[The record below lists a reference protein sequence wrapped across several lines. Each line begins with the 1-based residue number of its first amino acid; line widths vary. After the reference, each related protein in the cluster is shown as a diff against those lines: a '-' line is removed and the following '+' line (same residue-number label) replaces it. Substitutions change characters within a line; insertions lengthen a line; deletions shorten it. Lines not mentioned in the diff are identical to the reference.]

1 MPLSGPQ
8 PPRVTYRDE
17 ALPEEELEARK
28 VGVRTLSK
36 ERWEALQIE
45 NVEYPDILIRRIAMS
60 SAPSD
65 NAPVAPDGKS
75 MAMASQN
82 PTSTDQPPR
91 EPQPQPQCLIRAAQ
105 FLPSSLPCNSYG

>member
-1 MPLSGPQ
+1 
-8 PPRVTYRDE
+8 
-17 ALPEEELEARK
+17 

-36 ERWEALQIE
+36 GRCEALQIE

-60 SAPSD
+60 SAPFD

-82 PTSTDQPPR
+82 PTSTGQPPR
-91 EPQPQPQCLIRAAQ
+91 EPQPRPQCLIRAAQ
-105 FLPSSLPCNSYG
+105 FSAFISAA

>member
-8 PPRVTYRDE
+8 PPRVTHRDE

-28 VGVRTLSK
+28 AGVRTLSK

-65 NAPVAPDGKS
+65 NAPVAPDGRS
-75 MAMASQN
+75 MAMGQPKLN
-82 PTSTDQPPR
+82 FDGPTAPR
-91 EPQPQPQCLIRAAQ
+91 ATATAAV
-105 FLPSSLPCNSYG
+105 PDSCSSISAFISAA

>member
-1 MPLSGPQ
+1 
-8 PPRVTYRDE
+8 
-17 ALPEEELEARK
+17 

-60 SAPSD
+60 SARSD

-75 MAMASQN
+75 MAMGNQTQLRRANLPASH
-82 PTSTDQPPR
+82 SH
-91 EPQPQPQCLIRAAQ
+91 
-105 FLPSSLPCNSYG
+105 SSA